1 MPASYHQGV
10 QAKAHSARARGAGAM
25 ALSEIKTA
33 ERNARIVDP
42 LEENKRFTNEGS
54 DVAGL
59 MAQEEEGD
67 GRTVGHYDLPNKL
80 TAPLDVGR
88 AYTTYPS
95 SLVFPRSPRAALKS
109 DEMPHG
115 LDDDGAGIGARV
127 LR

>member
-1 MPASYHQGV
+1 
-10 QAKAHSARARGAGAM
+10 
-25 ALSEIKTA
+25 
-33 ERNARIVDP
+33 
-42 LEENKRFTNEGS
+42 
-54 DVAGL
+54 